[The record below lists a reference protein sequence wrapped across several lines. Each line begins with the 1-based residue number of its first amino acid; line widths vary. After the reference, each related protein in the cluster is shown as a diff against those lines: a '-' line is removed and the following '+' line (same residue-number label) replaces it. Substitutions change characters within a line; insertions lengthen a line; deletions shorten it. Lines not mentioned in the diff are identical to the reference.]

1 MWRIPALGIRFLLIA
16 LVFALGLGFRAATQ
30 RGLGDD
36 GSTPTTA
43 VLASAGDGEELSES
57 TEPEGDASEP
67 KVGSGQELDS
77 EWTKHI
83 VAYQVDNGLG
93 EWVAVSYVDSSEVL
107 RETLGDQLGT
117 ALDRVF
123 HMDLAPCMLK
133 GDRLPGLFISPE
145 EDRALATYFHADG
158 SLTEIRIVRD
168 NGAWTVHR

>member
-1 MWRIPALGIRFLLIA
+1 MWRIPALGIFFLLVA
-16 LVFALGLGFRAATQ
+16 LVLTLSIGYGAATQ
-30 RGLGDD
+30 TGLGDVETE
-36 GSTPTTA
+36 STTPS
-43 VLASAGDGEELSES
+43 LASAGDGSALSEP

-67 KVGSGQELDS
+67 EVVSGQELDS
-77 EWTKHI
+77 EWTNHI
-83 VAYQVDNGLG
+83 VAYQVDNGLE
-93 EWVAVSYVDSSEVL
+93 EWVAVSYVDSSAVL
-107 RETLGDQLGT
+107 REILGDQLGA

-123 HMDLAPCMLK
+123 HMDLAPNMLK

>member
-1 MWRIPALGIRFLLIA
+1 MWRIPALGICFLLIA

-36 GSTPTTA
+36 GLEPTTPA
-43 VLASAGDGEELSES
+43 LASVGDGSALSEP
-57 TEPEGDASEP
+57 TEPGGASEP
-67 KVGSGQELDS
+67 EPVSGQELDS
-77 EWTKHI
+77 EWTNHI
-83 VAYQVDNGLG
+83 VAYQVDNGLE
-93 EWVAVSYVDSSEVL
+93 EWVAVSYVDSSAVL
-107 RETLGDQLGT
+107 REILGDQLGA

-123 HMDLAPCMLK
+123 HMDLAPSMLK

-168 NGAWTVHR
+168 DGAWTVHR